1 MDLGLKGRVALV
13 TGASKGIGK
22 NIARGLA
29 DEGVNLV
36 LLARGRELLEASAD
50 EIRRATGVRVLTV
63 PTDLR
68 EMASVQAA
76 VDAARAEFG
85 TVHILVNNAGGPIK
99 RQERQITWPD
109 SDWVDD
115 VNTKT
120 IGMLRITQ
128 ALLPIMPT
136 DGTGRIVNISG
147 IAGSSVLSS
156 AMTHGLNNAAMNH
169 VTKYLASDLGKA
181 RITVNSVIPGLIA
194 TEWREGWAEA
204 QAAKAG
210 KSKQQWLDDTC
221 REWGIPSGRWATME
235 EVSDLVVFLASDRAS
250 YVNGA
255 QHRRRRRLQ
264 HQRPR
269 VADTEAA
276 VVETRLRWFFP
287 AMATLMLVLA

>member
-29 DEGVNLV
+29 DEGVHLV

-109 SDWVDD
+109 TDWVDD

-147 IAGSSVLSS
+147 IAGASVLSS

-169 VTKYLASDLGKA
+169 VTRYLASDLGSA

-194 TEWREGWAEA
+194 TEWRETWAEA

-255 QHRRRRRLQ
+255 QI
-264 HQRPR
+264 
-269 VADTEAA
+269 A
-276 VVETRLRWFFP
+276 VDGGYSINIR
-287 AMATLMLVLA
+287 A

>member
-29 DEGVNLV
+29 DEGAHLV

-50 EIRRATGVRVLTV
+50 EVRRATGVRVLTV

-68 EMASVQAA
+68 EMTSVQAS

-85 TVHILVNNAGGPIK
+85 TVHVLVNNAGGPIK

-109 SDWVDD
+109 SDWMDD

-120 IGMLRITQ
+120 VGMLRITQ

-169 VTKYLASDLGKA
+169 VTKYLASDLGKS

-221 REWGIPSGRWATME
+221 LEWGIPSGRWATME

-250 YVNGA
+250 YINGA
-255 QHRRRRRLQ
+255 
-264 HQRPR
+264 
-269 VADTEAA
+269 TIA
-276 VVETRLRWFFP
+276 VDGGYSINIR
-287 AMATLMLVLA
+287 A